1 MPLELQPIL
10 AAVLSVVA
18 LILLV
23 TRFRVHPFLGLL
35 VASLMLGFLAG
46 LVPTDII
53 KNFGKGFGD
62 VMGSVGIIIGLGT
75 MLGGVLVLSGG
86 ADRLATG
93 LTSIGGKNWVPWT
106 TFFVALLIG
115 LPLFFEVGFVL
126 LVPIALAIAKRAEL
140 PILRV
145 GLPMLA
151 GLSIAHGLVPPHPAP
166 TLAVEIFHA
175 DPGKTILLAI
185 IVGLPTGLFAGPIF
199 ATLAQAWLH
208 PAGSPV
214 NIQAAVATRSEPTV
228 GSGKENPPDL
238 ASVLATILLPPVLM
252 LGRSVVDLAKP
263 AGPIKQAIDF
273 IGDPITALLIA
284 LFFCYWRAWFSP
296 RLVRGKSAGGGWK
309 QPCSDRR
316 SCFYCGRW
324 WRL

>member
-1 MPLELQPIL
+1 MPPELQPIL

-53 KNFGKGFGD
+53 RNFGKGFGD

-86 ADRLATG
+86 ADRLATS

-151 GLSIAHGLVPPHPAP
+151 GLP
-166 TLAVEIFHA
+166 
-175 DPGKTILLAI
+175 LLMDWCLRI
-185 IVGLPTGLFAGPIF
+185 RPQPWQLRSFMPIR
-199 ATLAQAWLH
+199 
-208 PAGSPV
+208 V
-214 NIQAAVATRSEPTV
+214 
-228 GSGKENPPDL
+228 
-238 ASVLATILLPPVLM
+238 
-252 LGRSVVDLAKP
+252 KP
-263 AGPIKQAIDF
+263 
-273 IGDPITALLIA
+273 
-284 LFFCYWRAWFSP
+284 FS
-296 RLVRGKSAGGGWK
+296 
-309 QPCSDRR
+309 
-316 SCFYCGRW
+316 
-324 WRL
+324 

>member
-1 MPLELQPIL
+1 MPSEIQLIL
-10 AAVLSVVA
+10 AAVFSVVS

-23 TRFRVHPFLGLL
+23 TRLRVHPFLALL
-35 VASLMLGFLAG
+35 VASLILGFLAG

-86 ADRLATG
+86 ADRLATS
-93 LTSIGGKNWVPWT
+93 LTSIGGKNWIPWT

-126 LVPIALAIAKRAEL
+126 LVPIALAISKRSEM

-166 TLAVEIFHA
+166 TLAVQTFHA

-185 IVGLPTGLFAGPIF
+185 LGVCRPGFSL
-199 ATLAQAWLH
+199 
-208 PAGSPV
+208 
-214 NIQAAVATRSEPTV
+214 
-228 GSGKENPPDL
+228 DL
-238 ASVLATILLPPVLM
+238 SFRTWPR
-252 LGRSVVDLAKP
+252 LG
-263 AGPIKQAIDF
+263 
-273 IGDPITALLIA
+273 
-284 LFFCYWRAWFSP
+284 FSP
-296 RLVRGKSAGGGWK
+296 SAPRWISR
-309 QPCSDRR
+309 QPKLLLQSRR
-316 SCFYCGRW
+316 SAEPGKILPGLDPFWLQSFCLHC
-324 WRL
+324 